1 MPTARAVQE
10 TCIMT
15 NRRFWLGAA
24 FAAMASPLAILA
36 SASSAAAQGQLNM
49 ICAPAADWCE
59 AIAAGF
65 QRDTGVRVNMVRKS
79 SGEILAQLKAESQ
92 NPRLD
97 IWFGGS
103 AETHI
108 SAVEERLLQTY
119 ASPNMANLHPWAV
132 KAHEASK
139 GHCVGVSSG
148 AIGIVYNRE
157 LLQKKGF
164 PVPKTWEDLL
174 NPAFKGEVQ
183 MPNPNSS
190 GTAYT
195 IIAGLIQI
203 WNEDKAFDYLKKLH
217 PNINAYTR
225 SGAAPLQS
233 VARGESTFAISF
245 NMETITAQQGGF
257 PVELVYPPEGTSYE
271 VACMSVVRGAR
282 NEAEAKR
289 FYDWY
294 LTPAAMDIGP
304 KVNQWHA
311 PAHKGA
317 AADPRLPDPSRIK
330 LIDYDIAQFGST
342 AMRRRILQRW
352 DAEIGA
358 MPRQ

>member
-1 MPTARAVQE
+1 M
-10 TCIMT
+10 M
-15 NRRFWLGAA
+15 NRRFLLA
-24 FAAMASPLAILA
+24 FAAFVGLTAP
-36 SASSAAAQGQLNM
+36 AAAQGQLNM

-79 SGEILAQLKAESQ
+79 SGEILAQVKAEAQ

-97 IWFGGS
+97 VWFGAS

-108 SAVEERLLQTY
+108 SAAEERLLLPYT
-119 ASPNMANLHPWAV
+119 SPNMGNLHPWAI

-139 GHCVGVSSG
+139 GHCTGVSSG

-157 LLQKKGF
+157 LLARKGF
-164 PVPKTWEDLL
+164 TVPRTWEDLL
-174 NPAFKGEVQ
+174 KPEYKNEVQ

-203 WNEDKAFDYLKKLH
+203 WDENRAFDYLKRLH

-233 VARGESTFAISF
+233 
-245 NMETITAQQGGF
+245 TI
-257 PVELVYPPEGTSYE
+257 
-271 VACMSVVRGAR
+271 
-282 NEAEAKR
+282 
-289 FYDWY
+289 
-294 LTPAAMDIGP
+294 
-304 KVNQWHA
+304 
-311 PAHKGA
+311 
-317 AADPRLPDPSRIK
+317 
-330 LIDYDIAQFGST
+330 
-342 AMRRRILQRW
+342 
-352 DAEIGA
+352 
-358 MPRQ
+358 